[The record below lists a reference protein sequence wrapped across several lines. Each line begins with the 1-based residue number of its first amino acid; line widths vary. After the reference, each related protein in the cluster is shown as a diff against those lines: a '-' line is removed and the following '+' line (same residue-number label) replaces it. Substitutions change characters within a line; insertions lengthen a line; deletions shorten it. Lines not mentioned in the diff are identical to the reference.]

1 MKRCYVVITC
11 LCALLLCGCGHRY
24 DAVLT
29 DIDSLID
36 VNADSALVQLRKMDC
51 PSSRSD
57 RMYYYLLLADASN
70 KCYDTLPSDSIM
82 HLVADF
88 YDAHGTANEQVR
100 AHYLLGCVYRDMGE
114 APQALDCY
122 HTAICCADTTARDC
136 NYRLLMSVYGQM
148 ATLFHR
154 QNLPQDEVWALKQCR
169 YCCLELGDTIG
180 EIRSQEIMTK
190 AYFLIG
196 DTDKVIETILETQRK
211 YKESGNT
218 QLAASA
224 NGTLAYILLSRNHID
239 KAKILLDDFEK
250 HSGMFDKRGNIAKGR
265 EAYYYIKG
273 SYYIKTNQL
282 DSAEHCM
289 RRLLNRGHETDAYRG
304 LLAVYQQRKNTDSII
319 KYARLYEDAV
329 DTLNNRKRTEV
340 VGQMSSMYNYQR
352 FQQIADKEARNAERA
367 RYNSIVI
374 LLCSLF
380 LIITLSYIYIRFRKK
395 KNQRIMQLSQDY
407 RQSLLDYNKVTAELE
422 KIKEKDTTLLND
434 KQNEVESLKVRI
446 ASFQKR
452 LQSANSNQQLTDF
465 KDSKVVALFKS
476 KSTGSLK
483 ATLPTDAEWN
493 RLVKQFSRS
502 IPSVYTALGRDVLLS
517 STELRLCILL
527 LLGFK
532 IGDAAILLNTSA
544 QSITNIRCK
553 ANQKLF
559 NESTA
564 STLEKNLTSILGR
577 V

>member
-1 MKRCYVVITC
+1 MKRLAYILLSLLVLAGCTSTSRNPQLV
-11 LCALLLCGCGHRY
+11 AADSLLLSHP
-24 DAVLT
+24 
-29 DIDSLID
+29 
-36 VNADSALVQLRKMDC
+36 DSALSLLRSMSF
-51 PSSRSD
+51 SSTPD
-57 RMYYYLLLADASN
+57 RMYYYLLLADAAN
-70 KCYDTLPSDSIM
+70 KCYDTLPSDSI
-82 HLVADF
+82 LQEVADF
-88 YDAHGTANEQVR
+88 YDRHGSANEQVR
-100 AHYLLGCVYRDMGE
+100 AHYLLGCAYRDLGE
-114 APQALDCY
+114 APMALDCY

-148 ATLFHR
+148 AYVFHR
-154 QNLPQDEVWALKQCR
+154 QNLPHDELDALKKFSKTTLILKDT
-169 YCCLELGDTIG
+169 LEYIKGIEMTVRAYSILNDTIKVV
-180 EIRSQEIMTK
+180 E
-190 AYFLIG
+190 LI
-196 DTDKVIETILETQRK
+196 
-211 YKESGNT
+211 KESQ
-218 QLAASA
+218 QL
-224 NGTLAYILLSRNHID
+224 YIDYGYPYMAIRENIIPIHYCVEKDELD
-239 KAKILLDDFEK
+239 KAQSMMQEYERE
-250 HSGMFDKRGNIAKGR
+250 SGLFDTLGNIAKGR

-273 SYYIKTNQL
+273 RYFIKKNRL
-282 DSAEHCM
+282 DSAEHYM

-304 LLAVYQQRKNTDSII
+304 LLTVYQQRKNTDSII

-407 RQSLLDYNKVTAELE
+407 RQSLLDYNKVSAELE

>member
-1 MKRCYVVITC
+1 MKRLPYILLSLLVLAGCTSTSRNPQLV
-11 LCALLLCGCGHRY
+11 AADSLLLSRP
-24 DAVLT
+24 
-29 DIDSLID
+29 
-36 VNADSALVQLRKMDC
+36 DSALALLRSMSF
-51 PSSRSD
+51 SSTPD
-57 RMYYYLLLADASN
+57 RMYYYLLLADAAN
-70 KCYDTLPSDSIM
+70 KCYDTLPSDSI
-82 HLVADF
+82 LQEVTDF
-88 YDAHGTANEQVR
+88 YDRHGSANEQVR

-148 ATLFHR
+148 AYVFHR
-154 QNLPQDEVWALKQCR
+154 QNLPHDELDALKKFSKTTLILKDT
-169 YCCLELGDTIG
+169 LEYIKGIEMTVRAYSILNDTIKVV
-180 EIRSQEIMTK
+180 E
-190 AYFLIG
+190 LI
-196 DTDKVIETILETQRK
+196 
-211 YKESGNT
+211 KESQ
-218 QLAASA
+218 QL
-224 NGTLAYILLSRNHID
+224 YIDYGYPYMAIRENIIPIHYCVEKDELD
-239 KAKILLDDFEK
+239 KAQSMMQEYERE
-250 HSGMFDKRGNIAKGR
+250 SGLFDTLGNIAKGR

-273 SYYIKTNQL
+273 RYFIKKNRL
-282 DSAEHCM
+282 DSAEHYM

-304 LLAVYQQRKNTDSII
+304 LLTVYQQRKNTDSII

-407 RQSLLDYNKVTAELE
+407 RQSLLDYNKVSAELE